1 MVRNYYQRNAAKNG
15 WQQLVLDADG
25 RLEVGLTHAQLSNVD
40 ATIVVKP
47 QRRPDENPL
56 GRRQEEHVNGS
67 FGSATVAA
75 LLPCSTEDARNSCGH
90 LPASISSSAFP
101 PKRASVGSLLSGPV
115 PVMYEQTPY
124 ASTIP
129 PATAPAPVTLPP
141 VLPASQ
147 AQQPAKR
154 GGVKPSIMS
163 LLNADSTGSSPPPM
177 SAPTASPASP
187 QQPQIST
194 QPQVSTQ
201 PVQPAPAPAPSK
213 ETQWISFEEYKE
225 KAQSGR
231 IKVRHYEELVSKLNE
246 LRGIQTELMPHDVI
260 ATLKEF
266 TRSTSDEK
274 VAAQRFVKTLDEFGR
289 ANTVGKRKDAVAN
302 ISMVRGEGLILVVA
316 QESKYNIFITCH
328 GGGVSGQAEA
338 SMYGIAKALVVFN
351 PMLKPRLRKAGLM
364 TRDSRVVERKKPG
377 KVKARKSPTWVKR

>member
-1 MVRNYYQRNAAKNG
+1 MLLKPGYAQGCARSFRRLLSSSFAKCQQTPRGVPVEELETRPLVPETNTKTTNTVPRNLRYTNLSKYELERRRVIPLLSTYYGGNPYHDQVMSSLSRLLQRHHR
-15 WQQLVLDADG
+15 LPRRVLDE
-25 RLEVGLTHAQLSNVD
+25 RE
-40 ATIVVKP
+40 
-47 QRRPDENPL
+47 
-56 GRRQEEHVNGS
+56 
-67 FGSATVAA
+67 
-75 LLPCSTEDARNSCGH
+75 
-90 LPASISSSAFP
+90 
-101 PKRASVGSLLSGPV
+101 
-115 PVMYEQTPY
+115 
-124 ASTIP
+124 
-129 PATAPAPVTLPP
+129 
-141 VLPASQ
+141 
-147 AQQPAKR
+147 
-154 GGVKPSIMS
+154 
-163 LLNADSTGSSPPPM
+163 
-177 SAPTASPASP
+177 
-187 QQPQIST
+187 
-194 QPQVSTQ
+194 
-201 PVQPAPAPAPSK
+201 SK

-225 KAQSGR
+225 KAQLGR
-231 IKVRHYEELVSKLNE
+231 IKVRHYEELVLKLNE

-302 ISMVRGEGLILVVA
+302 ISMVRGEGLILVNGKAMTEYFTRDIDRGKLVYPFQVVA